1 MASQHDTQYKRRSL
15 GRFARDVYNAR
26 AIEGVFGEAFSALF
40 VDSIGM
46 VGIKPL
52 KSDT

>member
-1 MASQHDTQYKRRSL
+1 MASQHETQYKRRSL
-15 GRFARDVYNAR
+15 GRFGRDVYTPR
-26 AIEGVFGEAFSALF
+26 AIEGVFGEVFSALF

-46 VGIKPL
+46 VGIIPL